1 MKILNNTSAYKVWIF
16 APYLETDDPTLQFYY
31 DYTQSI
37 AEYTKVFSEIN
48 CEWEWVNVTLKGI
61 HEAIAKVK
69 ANTSKKN
76 IVLNLCDGDE
86 INEVPGVSVIHALDD
101 NNLTY

>member
-1 MKILNNTSAYKVWIF
+1 MMFLSNTAAYKVWIF
-16 APYLETDDPTLQFYY
+16 APYLETEDPTLKFYY

-48 CEWEWVNVTLKGI
+48 CEWEWVNITLKNLDD
-61 HEAIAKVK
+61 AITKVK
-69 ANTSKKN
+69 EYKSHQS

-86 INEVPGVSVIHALDD
+86 INEVPGISVIHALDA
-101 NNLTY
+101 NKIT